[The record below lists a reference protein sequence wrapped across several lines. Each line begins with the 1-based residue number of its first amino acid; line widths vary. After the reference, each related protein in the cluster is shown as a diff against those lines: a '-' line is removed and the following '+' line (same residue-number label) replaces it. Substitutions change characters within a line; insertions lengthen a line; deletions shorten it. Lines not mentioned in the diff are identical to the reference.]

1 MSEVNRRLS
10 IILIFLTLFI
20 TGIDARSPSFETF
33 VNPVI
38 PGDHPDPTLT
48 KIGNYFYTSGS
59 SFNPTPIIYRST
71 DLVHWEAI
79 ARPVSASWSEY
90 GDEPGL
96 GIWGGH
102 IVYYNGYYW
111 HFFCRQGRG
120 FFYVKAEK
128 PEGPWSKPVQVNC
141 PPGVPGLGYDNS
153 IFIDDNGKWYLLV
166 KNGQVNNWIVELG
179 PDGQPK
185 GSILD
190 LTWLNP
196 APNYPYSWAEGP
208 VMWKYNGYYYYSFAL
223 NLAGGQKTMRS
234 PTLTDDSISW
244 EMLGDFFKDKGSNPA
259 LFSGPNH
266 ASPVVTLND
275 GTHWVM
281 YHAYNTS
288 NSSEW
293 YGHGRQGLLSQVRYD
308 EEGRPVA
315 DYPINAPLP
324 APNLPSSGI
333 PWMVPKSDF
342 FESDELNPE
351 WSILGYTEANKI
363 SLQERA
369 GWLRL
374 YPKSLTK
381 ATTVIKNDGERNYSL
396 MTRIDFNPMTS
407 DDEAG
412 LWIINGPE
420 TKYVKLCVSEND
432 QNKDV
437 IRFSFEYN
445 NTKYEVIKEKTG
457 PVWLKLYRDNHI
469 VTAYYSYDTINWTE
483 VGEPI
488 DITVLDRGEPE
499 NSFNKFTGNR
509 QGLFVIGR
517 NSADF
522 DCYIYRDAYSPIL
535 AEAPA
540 NWYGIKREAV
550 GGKYVLSGIEI
561 GDWALYAGVEFGGR
575 QEYPKKPLAVE
586 VEASSATSG
595 GTIEMWLDSIDT
607 GNKIAEVTVENTGD
621 WTTFKKFRTNINS
634 DISGRHDLYLRFTG
648 GKDELLKLKSIVF
661 ISDSSVAI
669 DEQSSSHVPDG
680 FSLYQNYPNPFN
692 SSTTIEFS
700 LPVSGYVEISIYDIA
715 GKEIYKTE
723 KKHLNHGLYR
733 VIWPDGRYKEILSSG
748 IYFYRLRV
756 YRDNNNLIFSDVRK
770 MAYIE

>member
-102 IVYYNGYYW
+102 MVYYNGYYW

-128 PEGPWSKPVQVNC
+128 PEGPWSKPAQVNC

-223 NLAGGQKTMRS
+223 NLAGGQKSMKSAELTADES
-234 PTLTDDSISW
+234 SWSTPT
-244 EMLGDFFKDKGSNPA
+244 DFFKSPGNSSYI
-259 LFSGPNH
+259 FTGPNH
-266 ASPVVTLND
+266 ASPVVAIDD

-288 NSSEW
+288 NNSEW
-293 YGHGRQGLLSQVRYD
+293 YGHGRQGLLSCVTYTDDGIPQ
-308 EEGRPVA
+308 A
-315 DYPINAPLP
+315 DYPINEPMP

-342 FESDELNPE
+342 FESDDLNPE
-351 WSILGYTEANKI
+351 WSILGYTPEDKI
-363 SLQERA
+363 SLTERP

-374 YPKSLTK
+374 YPKSSSK
-381 ATTVIKNDGERNYSL
+381 PTTVIKNDGERNYSL
-396 MTRIDFNPMTS
+396 MTRIDFNPMTPN
-407 DDEAG
+407 DEAG

-420 TKYVKLCVSEND
+420 TKWVKLCITEND

-437 IRFSFEYN
+437 IKFHYN
-445 NTKYEVIKEKTG
+445 YNDTKYEIEREKTG
-457 PVWLKLYRDNHI
+457 PVWLKLYRYNHE
-469 VTAYYSYDTINWTE
+469 VTAYYSYDAINWYQVGQTIN
-483 VGEPI
+483 I
-488 DITVLDRGEPE
+488 SVLDRGEPE

-509 QGLFVIGR
+509 QGLFVKSSY
-517 NSADF
+517 SADF
-522 DCYIYRDAYSPIL
+522 DCYIYRDAYTPII
-535 AEAPA
+535 AECPA
-540 NWYGIKREAV
+540 NWYGVKRESI
-550 GGKYVLSGIEI
+550 GGKMVL
-561 GDWALYAGVEFGGR
+561 GDIDIVDWVLYAGVVFGGR
-575 QEYPKKPLAVE
+575 EEYPKRAMKIEA
-586 VEASSATSG
+586 EASSASG
-595 GTIEMWLDSIDT
+595 GGIIEVWIDSIET
-607 GNKIAEVTVENTGD
+607 GKKIAEITVENTGD
-621 WTTFKKFRTNINS
+621 WDTFNKFRANILDS
-634 DISGRHDLYLRFTG
+634 VSGRHDLYLRFMGG
-648 GKDELLKLKSIVF
+648 GKDDLMKLRSI
-661 ISDSSVAI
+661 
-669 DEQSSSHVPDG
+669 
-680 FSLYQNYPNPFN
+680 
-692 SSTTIEFS
+692 
-700 LPVSGYVEISIYDIA
+700 
-715 GKEIYKTE
+715 
-723 KKHLNHGLYR
+723 
-733 VIWPDGRYKEILSSG
+733 
-748 IYFYRLRV
+748 
-756 YRDNNNLIFSDVRK
+756 
-770 MAYIE
+770 